1 MEQMRKHNAPFPQG
15 SKLQAYFDT
24 LPKSVQEQFVQSGAP
39 VTTVEQLKACVEQL
53 TNRPEK

>member
-15 SKLQAYFDT
+15 SKLQKYFDT
-24 LPKSVQEQFVQSGAP
+24 LPKAVQEHLVQSGAP

-53 TNRPEK
+53 TSKEDK

>member
-1 MEQMRKHNAPFPQG
+1 MEQMYKHNAPFPKG

-24 LPKSVQEQFVQSGAP
+24 LPKAVQEQFVQSGVP

-53 TNRPEK
+53 TSQSKK

>member
-15 SKLQAYFDT
+15 SKLQKYFDS
-24 LPKSVQEQFVQSGAP
+24 LPKAVQEHLVQSGAP

-53 TNRPEK
+53 TSKEDK